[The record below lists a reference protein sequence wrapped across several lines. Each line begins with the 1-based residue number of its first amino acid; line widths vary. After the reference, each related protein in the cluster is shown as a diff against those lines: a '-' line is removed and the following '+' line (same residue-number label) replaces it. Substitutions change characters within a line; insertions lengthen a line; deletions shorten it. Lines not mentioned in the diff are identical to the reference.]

1 MFIKKGYGL
10 KWPQTLT
17 VWPNEQ
23 HVIIKQ
29 TYKTQVAAFEAPVA
43 EGQ

>member
-1 MFIKKGYGL
+1 MGKNGHRHS
-10 KWPQTLT
+10 

-29 TYKTQVAAFEAPVA
+29 TYKTQVAAFEAPEA